1 MAERSPSALLTLP
14 PELLLLIIRY
24 LPHPHSPYASVCRAF
39 LPAVESITFH
49 AIHLKS
55 TDLPRLPTLFTPA
68 HRRRA
73 LGSID
78 FDVVLPPYDSKTQA
92 RRETEEDQRRN
103 NAVFGAAVQ
112 QLLGELASWD
122 AKGGITLIVRA
133 YAEID
138 ELRYKNLDDWSWN
151 TPKTEALPEGGR
163 YKYSF
168 LHLGEMQDE
177 GEGGEAEIQLP
188 IVPNVE
194 AFYAA
199 PSQNT
204 YSRHYAAAA
213 VATITRCFPRLRH
226 AVWSLWDS
234 EHKDVRFRKRMRSDF
249 ARIIARLQL
258 PNLTTLSIDYP
269 SSSPLDHAISPP
281 VLCTSPAGVPTADPL
296 SRALHALTTRCP
308 LLKNFSL
315 TCEVVLSPEI
325 FWPTHDI
332 MNSDDNAPE
341 SPIWPCMEEYHLSM
355 NMLTPAGGWYYLPD
369 PNLEKYDDDDYW
381 VDSSDSEPEERCRS
395 FRTRL
400 DPAEFRPLLQ
410 AMSRAVRRMP
420 KLRRFLFEMNR
431 LDSESSV
438 EIHGLGVGQPGGL
451 TEWQEDG
458 TSVRRW
464 HVYFGSETG
473 WGATDVEGDVGAM
486 WKGWVGH
493 AGVVRVHTWSV

>member
-55 TDLPRLPTLFTPA
+55 TDLPRLPTLFAPA

-73 LGSID
+73 LRSID
-78 FDVVLPPYDSKTQA
+78 FDVVLPPYDSEAQA

-103 NAVFGAAVQ
+103 NAVFGAA
-112 QLLGELASWD
+112 LGCE
-122 AKGGITLIVRA
+122 GGITLTVRA
-133 YAEID
+133 YAEMD

-151 TPKTEALPEGGR
+151 TPKTEVLPKGGR
-163 YKYSF
+163 YKHSY
-168 LHLGEMQDE
+168 LHLGEMQNE

-188 IVPNVE
+188 IVPNVV
-194 AFYAA
+194 AFNAEPA
-199 PSQNT
+199 EDT

-213 VATITRCFPRLRH
+213 VATITRCFPRLEH
-226 AVWSLWDS
+226 AVWSLWDHDV
-234 EHKDVRFRKRMRSDF
+234 HKNVRLRKRMRSDF

-269 SSSPLDHAISPP
+269 CSTPLDHAISPP

-315 TCEVVLSPEI
+315 TYEVVLSPEI

-355 NMLTPAGGWYYLPD
+355 NMMTPAGGWYYRPD
-369 PNLEKYDDDDYW
+369 PNPEQYIDYDYW
-381 VDSSDSEPEERCRS
+381 VDSSDSEPEERCS
-395 FRTRL
+395 PFRTRL
-400 DPAEFRPLLQ
+400 DPAEFRPLLR

-420 KLRRFLFEMNR
+420 KLCRFFFELNR
-431 LDSESSV
+431 ADYQSCV
-438 EIHGLGVGQPGGL
+438 EIQGLGVGLPGGL
-451 TEWQEDG
+451 NEWQEDG
-458 TSVRRW
+458 TCVRRW
-464 HVYFGSETG
+464 YIVFGDETG
-473 WGATDVEGDVGAM
+473 WGAIDVEEDVRAM
-486 WKGWVGH
+486 WKDWVGD
-493 AGVVRVHTWSV
+493 AGIVRVHTWAV

>member
-1 MAERSPSALLTLP
+1 MAERSPSALLALK
-14 PELLLLIIRY
+14 LLLLIVRY

-49 AIHLKS
+49 AFHLKS
-55 TDLPRLPTLFTPA
+55 TDLPRLPTLFAPA

-73 LGSID
+73 LRSID
-78 FDVVLPPYDSKTQA
+78 FDVVLPPYDSEAQA
-92 RRETEEDQRRN
+92 RRETEEDQQRN

-122 AKGGITLIVRA
+122 AKGGITLT
-133 YAEID
+133 
-138 ELRYKNLDDWSWN
+138 N
-151 TPKTEALPEGGR
+151 TPKTEALPQGGR

-199 PSQNT
+199 PAQNT

-226 AVWSLWDS
+226 AVWSLWDD
-234 EHKDVRFRKRMRSDF
+234 EHKDVRLRKRMRSDF

-269 SSSPLDHAISPP
+269 CSTPLDHAISPP

-341 SPIWPCMEEYHLSM
+341 SPIWPCMEEYQLNM
-355 NMLTPAGGWYYLPD
+355 NMMTPAGGWYYLPD
-369 PNLEKYDDDDYW
+369 LNPGNYDDDDYW
-381 VDSSDSEPEERCRS
+381 VDSSDSEPEERCRP

-400 DPAEFRPLLQ
+400 DPAEFRPLLR

-420 KLRRFLFEMNR
+420 KLRRFFFELNR
-431 LDSESSV
+431 LDSKSFV
-438 EIHGLGVGQPGGL
+438 EINGLGVGQPGGL

-458 TSVRRW
+458 MSVRRW

-473 WGATDVEGDVGAM
+473 WGATDVEGDVEAM
-486 WKGWVGH
+486 WKDWVGH